1 MPRYSS
7 AQFYK
12 DWRYSLEKDFTDPAG
27 EQVKYAADGFRTWGS
42 ELHKLPFPKAPEN
55 ASVNSDCS
63 LIAIAVDDNIYIY
76 DTVNFAEVLVCKGH
90 VSKVDALTFQPGSPK
105 VLVSSAQNNY
115 AGTFPS
121 EPTIIIWDL
130 DKEQE
135 HPMMEASVISTIA
148 SQATDSVVEN
158 FLMAK
163 PKIELSDE
171 EEKSL
176 TSAIEPVVSRIVRT
190 HAALNQLTISGRLST
205 SFQAELFSP
214 SGSHLI
220 YMPGK
225 RPRSNDVDRWDVKIY
240 SMATHEDVL
249 TLRGHTDALMW
260 TGYSPDETMIGTVA
274 WDQSMRIW
282 DAVTGK
288 QKYVFATSGQNWTGA
303 FSPDSKKFAGTCGNG
318 TFYVYSL
325 NDGSTLVKQK
335 SGQSW
340 MRALGW
346 SADSNILAVG
356 EGHGLKP
363 GSFILFDVDKKEAIQ
378 ERILSTEACK
388 VPAEYK
394 SWMGN
399 SLECCAV
406 KFVDGGRKVLV
417 MTSGDGG
424 IETYDLETWEKWR
437 FARPDIDP
445 PFHDETEEEEEEIE
459 ELDEKGNKRKKER
472 SFDSNFDNPLVHG
485 GYHMTVWEDHK
496 RGSIFYASMDGDAV
510 RIWEIPMTKIGSE

>member
-27 EQVKYAADGFRTWGS
+27 EQVKYAPDGFRTWGS
-42 ELHKLPFPKAPEN
+42 EIHKLPFPKAPEN
-55 ASVNSDCS
+55 ASVNADCS

-76 DTVNFAEVLVCKGH
+76 DTVNFAEVFVCKGH
-90 VSKVDALTFQPGSPK
+90 VSRVDALSFQPGNPK

-115 AGTFPS
+115 GGSAPA

-135 HPMMEASVISTIA
+135 NPMMEANVISSIA

-158 FLMAK
+158 FLMAQ
-163 PKIELSDE
+163 PRIELSEE

-176 TSAIEPVVSRIVRT
+176 TSAIEPVISRIVRT
-190 HAALNQLTISGRLST
+190 HAVSNQRSISGRLST

-225 RPRSNDVDRWDVKIY
+225 RPQSNDVDRWDVKIY

-260 TGYSPDETMIGTVA
+260 MGYSPDETMIATVA

-282 DAVTGK
+282 DAVSGE
-288 QKYVFATSGQNWTGA
+288 QKFEFRTSGQNWTGG
-303 FSPDSKKFAGTCGNG
+303 FSPDSKRFAGMCGDG

-325 NDGSTLVKQK
+325 SDGAILVTQK
-335 SGQSW
+335 TGQSW

-346 SADSNILAVG
+346 STDSNTLAVG
-356 EGHGLKP
+356 ERNSSKP
-363 GSFILFDVDKKEAIQ
+363 GRFILFDVDKKKVIQ
-378 ERILSTEACK
+378 ERILSMEACK
-388 VPAEYK
+388 VPPEYK
-394 SWMGN
+394 SWMGG
-399 SLECCAV
+399 SLECHAI

-417 MTSGDGG
+417 LTSGDGG

-437 FARPDIDP
+437 FARPHIDP
-445 PFHDETEEEEEEIE
+445 PFDDEPEKEEEEKEEVV
-459 ELDEKGNKRKKER
+459 EKGKKKLR
-472 SFDSNFDNPLVHG
+472 QVDLNFDNPLTHG

-496 RGSIFYASMDGDAV
+496 RGTIFYASMDGDAV
-510 RIWEIPMTKIGSE
+510 RIWNLPMTRDSA